1 MKIRVVS
8 PDEQGKGEFD
18 GGKIKEQ
25 KPIGFSGEGSIFN
38 RLGPLFYWAW
48 AHIEEA
54 GEIGEH
60 PHKGFEI
67 LTYVLG
73 GKSSHRDS
81 LGTQSVVS
89 EGGVQVMQ
97 TGSGMW
103 HAEGS
108 DGPAE
113 LFQIWL
119 EPHLSKAVKREPI
132 YAKYTHEQFPRTS
145 ENGVSVK
152 TILGG
157 QSPIEFVADA
167 AMVEVE
173 LEAGASHTY
182 SYSLG
187 RSRIAGILAIRGDG
201 MLAGEQEISF
211 ANKDFIV
218 VQSEDGGEIR
228 ISNQGQALLRF
239 SMIDV
244 PAEVDYPLYNKPR

>member
-1 MKIRVVS
+1 MKIRIVS
-8 PDEQGKGEFD
+8 PDEQGIGEFD

-48 AHIEEA
+48 GHIEEA
-54 GEIGEH
+54 GQIGEH

-67 LTYVLG
+67 LTYVLR

-81 LGTQSVVS
+81 LGTHSDVG

-132 YAKYTHEQFPRTS
+132 YNKYTHEQFQRTS

-157 QSPIEFVADA
+157 QSPIKLVADA
-167 AMVEVE
+167 AMVDVE
-173 LEAGASHTY
+173 LEAGAQHTY
-182 SYSLG
+182 SYFLG
-187 RSRIAGILAIRGDG
+187 RSRIAGVLVIRGEG
-201 MLAGEQEISF
+201 TIASEQEISF

-228 ISNQGQALLRF
+228 ISNPGQERLRF
-239 SMIDV
+239 SIIDV
-244 PAEVDYPLYNKPR
+244 PAEVDYPLYNKPW

>member
-1 MKIRVVS
+1 MKIRIVS
-8 PDEQGKGEFD
+8 PEEQGKGEFD

-48 AHIEEA
+48 GHIEEA
-54 GEIGEH
+54 AGIGEH

-81 LGTQSVVS
+81 LGTNSVVG

-108 DGPAE
+108 DGPGE

-119 EPHLSKAVKREPI
+119 EPHLSKAVKREPV
-132 YAKYTHEQFPRTS
+132 YAKYTHEQFPLTS
-145 ENGVSVK
+145 ENGVTVK
-152 TILGG
+152 TILGEH
-157 QSPIEFVADA
+157 SPIQLVTDA
-167 AMVEVE
+167 IMVDVDM
-173 LEAGASHTY
+173 EAGASHTY

-187 RSRIAGILAIRGDG
+187 RSRIAGILASRGG
-201 MLAGEQEISF
+201 GTLASEQEISF
-211 ANKDFIV
+211 AHKDFIV
-218 VQSEDGGEIR
+218 VQSEEGGEIR
-228 ISNQGQALLRF
+228 LSNPSQERLRF
-239 SMIDV
+239 SIIDV